1 MPPPRRHQEQARPV
15 PVIDYEND
23 RYENDR
29 YDRQSIRP
37 PLAVP
42 EDFQEIDE
50 RYGPS
55 LRRARRR
62 RTPSPVLVDRNE
74 QSDSGRLEEPADS
87 TFQLFKYSSLESVS
101 RPGPRI
107 RLLKI
112 FPSTSKKTY
121 YKLAIFYFD
130 NLPPYK
136 AISYA
141 WGDPANSRY
150 VSIKSNHEGDGWLK
164 VPLSLHAALEALRDE
179 TEGVLV
185 WADSVCIDQ
194 QSNREKSQQLSRIP
208 QIYGKAEQ
216 VVVWL
221 GVEMDDSE
229 HAQTL
234 LRDVAHGEA
243 QLNSDLDLRA
253 IVSLFDREYW
263 SRLWVVQEILH
274 ASDIVVRCG
283 RLWLDWDDYEQAS
296 RLFQS
301 EKMSLAKISTL
312 VGWRSDSTR
321 LITSQHRLS
330 PLQILLYHGPASILH
345 MEKARDLYA
354 DDPFFYL
361 LHVLR
366 LGRTKLASDPKD
378 RVYGILGI
386 LPENVRERLKVDY
399 QLPVKQIYID
409 IVDILLRSGKMDVL
423 CESIHFPPLIS
434 NANLPSW
441 VPDWSYDPM
450 MQSLASLPL
459 SFSAGTREPPSFRFY
474 EEHLAPPTR
483 SKLLIAGV
491 RIGRIDVHGMAVN
504 THSRAADYC
513 MAFLQWRVL
522 LLQRFGIVCGT
533 ADDDGESRRRRVA
546 SCEHQRRF
554 CLTLSLGQP
563 LRTGPDAAATELVDK
578 KEEWTRKCYS
588 VFAKSIKSRLPM
600 LPIDED
606 LEAFAEMSNDMEPEA
621 ARQFL
626 QDSFAE
632 YMMGRCFCITDSGSL
647 GLGSGAM
654 ARGDVVVVPYG
665 CSTPVLLRPEGSS
678 SEDGSEKRTQEY
690 RFVGDVYIHG
700 YMDGEA
706 MDQRQKEEFV
716 LH

>member
-1 MPPPRRHQEQARPV
+1 MPPPRRPQEQA
-15 PVIDYEND
+15 DYEND
-23 RYENDR
+23 RSKNDP
-29 YDRQSIRP
+29 YDQQAIRL
-37 PLAVP
+37 PLDFP

-55 LRRARRR
+55 LRGAQRWQ
-62 RTPSPVLVDRNE
+62 TPSPVLVDRNE
-74 QSDSGRLEEPADS
+74 QSDSGRLEKPADS
-87 TFQLFKYSSLESVS
+87 AFQLFKYSSLESVS

-121 YKLAIFYFD
+121 YKLAKVYFD

-150 VSIKSNHEGDGWLK
+150 VLIKTNYQREGWLK
-164 VPLSLHAALEALRDE
+164 VPLSLHAALETLRDE
-179 TEGVLV
+179 TKDVLV

-194 QSNREKSQQLSRIP
+194 QNTREKSQQLSRIP
-208 QIYGKAEQ
+208 QIYAKAEQ

-221 GVEMDDSE
+221 GVETDDSQ

-234 LRDVAHGEA
+234 MRDVAHAGVP
-243 QLNSDLDLRA
+243 LNPDLDLRSV
-253 IVSLFDREYW
+253 VSLFDREYW

-283 RLWLDWDDYEQAS
+283 HSWLAWDDYKQAS

-301 EKMSLAKISTL
+301 EKVSLAKIPTL
-312 VGWRSDSTR
+312 VGGRSDSTR

-345 MEKARDLYA
+345 MEKARDLYT

-409 IVDILLRSGKMDVL
+409 IVDVLLGSGKMDVL

-459 SFSAGTREPPSFRFY
+459 SFSAGTRERPSFRFY

-483 SKLLIAGV
+483 SKLLISGV
-491 RIGRIDVHGMAVN
+491 CIGTIDVHGMAVN

-522 LLQRFGIVCGT
+522 LLQRFGIDSGS

-563 LRTGPDAAATELVDK
+563 FRTDADAAGTEVVNAE
-578 KEEWTRKCYS
+578 EEWTRKCYS
-588 VFAKSIKSRLPM
+588 VFAKSIQSRLPL

-606 LEAFAEMSNDMEPEA
+606 LMAFAEVSDDMEPEA

-632 YMMGRCFCITDSGSL
+632 YMMGRCFCITDSGNL

-706 MDQRQKEEFV
+706 MDQEKKEEFV

>member
-1 MPPPRRHQEQARPV
+1 MGQPPPHPV
-15 PVIDYEND
+15 TAYHH
-23 RYENDR
+23 
-29 YDRQSIRP
+29 
-37 PLAVP
+37 
-42 EDFQEIDE
+42 
-50 RYGPS
+50 
-55 LRRARRR
+55 
-62 RTPSPVLVDRNE
+62 E
-74 QSDSGRLEEPADS
+74 QSSRRSEEPADS
-87 TFQLFKYSSLESVS
+87 TFQLYNYSSLESVS
-101 RPGPRI
+101 KPGPRI
-107 RLLKI
+107 RLLRI

-121 YKLAIFYFD
+121 YELSRFYFD
-130 NLPPYK
+130 HLPPYK

-150 VSIKSNHEGDGWLK
+150 VSIKSHHRGEGWLK
-164 VPLSLHAALEALRDE
+164 VPRSLHAALETLRDE
-179 TEGVLV
+179 TEDVLV
-185 WADSVCIDQ
+185 WADSVCINQ
-194 QSNREKSQQLSRIP
+194 QDNREKSQQLSQIP
-208 QIYGKAEQ
+208 KIYGKAEQ

-221 GVEMDDSE
+221 GVEMDDSQ

-234 LRDVAHGEA
+234 LRDVAHA
-243 QLNSDLDLRA
+243 QVQLNPDLDLRSV
-253 IVSLFDREYW
+253 VSLFDREYW

-274 ASDIVVRCG
+274 ARDIVVRCG
-283 RLWLDWDDYEQAS
+283 RSWLAWDDYEQAS

-301 EKMSLAKISTL
+301 EKVSLAKIPTL
-312 VGWRSDSTR
+312 VGGRIDSTR

-354 DDPFFYL
+354 DDSFSYL

-386 LPENVRERLKVDY
+386 LPENVRGRLKVDY
-399 QLPVKQIYID
+399 QFRVKHIYID
-409 IVDILLRSGKMDVL
+409 IVDILLGSGKVDVL

-450 MQSLASLPL
+450 TQSLASLPL
-459 SFSAGTREPPSFRFY
+459 SFSAGTSMSPSFRFY
-474 EEHLAPPTR
+474 EEYLAPPTR
-483 SKLLIAGV
+483 NKLLIAGV
-491 RIGRIDVHGMAVN
+491 RIGTIDVHGMAVN

-522 LLQRFGIVCGT
+522 LLQRFGIVCGS

-554 CLTLSLGQP
+554 CVTLSLGQP
-563 LRTGPDAAATELVDK
+563 IRTDADAAGTELVDK
-578 KEEWTRKCYS
+578 EEEWTRKCYC
-588 VFAKSIKSRLPM
+588 VFARSIKSRLPL

-606 LEAFAEMSNDMEPEA
+606 LEAFAEMSDDMEPEA

-678 SEDGSEKRTQEY
+678 SEDGSEERTQEY

-706 MDQRQKEEFV
+706 MDQGPREEFV